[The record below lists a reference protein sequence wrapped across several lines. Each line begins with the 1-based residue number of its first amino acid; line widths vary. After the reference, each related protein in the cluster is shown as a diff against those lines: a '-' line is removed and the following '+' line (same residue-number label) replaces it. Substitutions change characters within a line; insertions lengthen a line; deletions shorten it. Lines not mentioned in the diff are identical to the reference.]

1 MVGGR
6 QVGLGVIGLG
16 RAFTLMLPTFGRDK
30 RFRLVAATS
39 PGAEAR
45 TAFTAEFAAPTF
57 DDVETL
63 CRDPGVEAVYI
74 ASPHQFHAEHVAI
87 AARAGKHILVEKPL
101 AITLDE
107 GKAMVVAA
115 REAGVHMVVGPSH
128 GFDAPVLRA
137 REIIAGGEVGRLRM
151 INAMNYTD
159 FLYRP
164 RRPEELDSAQGG
176 GVVFSQAVHQIDVAR
191 LLGGGMV
198 RTVRAMTGNWD
209 PARPTEGAYSLIMDF
224 EGGAFAS
231 LTYSGYGRFDSDE
244 FMGWMGE
251 LGRRKDP
258 ADYGR
263 ARRALKAAT
272 SAKDEAAMKR
282 RRNYGQ
288 DGAGLSTDSP
298 LPEAHEHFGFVMACC
313 ERADLRPTPDG
324 VMIYGDEEARLDPL
338 PRPKIP
344 RVEVMDELYAAVVDN
359 VPPLHSGPWGL
370 ATLEVS
376 LAILQSAQE
385 GREIAMNLQVPA
397 KQTPD

>member
-1 MVGGR
+1 MVAAR
-6 QVGLGVIGLG
+6 QVGLGVVGLG

-30 RFRLVAATS
+30 RFRLAAATT

-45 TAFTAEFAAPTF
+45 AAFTAEFDAPTY
-57 DDVETL
+57 DDVAAL
-63 CRDPGVEAVYI
+63 CRDPNVEAVYI

-87 AARAGKHILVEKPL
+87 AARAGRHILVEKPL

-115 REAGVHMVVGPSH
+115 REAGVHMIVGPSH
-128 GFDAPVLRA
+128 GFDLPVLRV

-164 RRPEELDSAQGG
+164 RRPEELDSARGG

-209 PARPTEGAYSLIMDF
+209 PARRTEGAYSLLMDF
-224 EGGAFAS
+224 EDGAFAS

-244 FMGWMGE
+244 FMGWRGE
-251 LGRRKDP
+251 LGRAKDP

-263 ARRALKAAT
+263 ARRALSQAT
-272 SAKDEAAMKR
+272 DAEEETALKR
-282 RRNYGQ
+282 RRNYGS

-298 LPEAHEHFGFVMACC
+298 LPDAHEHFGLVIASC
-313 ERADLRPTPDG
+313 EKADLRPMPDG
-324 VMIYGDEEARLDPL
+324 VMIYGDDDSRLASL
-338 PRPKIP
+338 PPPHIP
-344 RVEVMDELYAAVVDN
+344 RAEVMDEFYAAVVN
-359 VPPLHSGPWGL
+359 GTPPLHSGPWGL
-370 ATLEVS
+370 ATLEAA
-376 LAILQSAQE
+376 LAILTSARE
-385 GREIAMNLQVPA
+385 GREVRLELQVPVN
-397 KQTPD
+397 